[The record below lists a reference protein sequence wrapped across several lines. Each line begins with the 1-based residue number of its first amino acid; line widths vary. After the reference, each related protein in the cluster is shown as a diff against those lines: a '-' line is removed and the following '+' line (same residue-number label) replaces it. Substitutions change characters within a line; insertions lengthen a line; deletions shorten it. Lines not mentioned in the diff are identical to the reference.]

1 MLVSERQDDS
11 NDHWQPRRIAAF
23 LGIGMLLYLMLF
35 GASEGLV
42 RRGGDQNPFFRIM
55 TSTADQDWL
64 ILGASHAMPLGFG
77 DSEDRIEAATGQR
90 ILNLSAT
97 GIGPFVWRIAAERF
111 FRDHQAKHVLV
122 VVDAFAFRDRSWNED
137 RLGDTDFMPHIPWDS
152 RTLAILFRAVLHGLP
167 VRTFA
172 DYATGFSKIGN
183 PDRFQRDIWEG
194 AAKFERSARPSA
206 AADRARITYL
216 YPGANDSQAVDIAF
230 ARLAALVDLA
240 RMNGATVTLLRP
252 PLPDRFRALL
262 PGETEFFDRLRTFA
276 ASHDVAFVDMAAA
289 LPDPQF
295 YFDPDH
301 LNRSGVAAWL
311 DAGLRDLLIGDD
323 RHQ

>member
-1 MLVSERQDDS
+1 MPVSERQDDS
-11 NDHWQPRRIAAF
+11 NEYWQPRRIAAF
-23 LGIGMLLYLMLF
+23 LGIGALLYLLLF

-42 RRGGDQNPFFRIM
+42 RRWGDQNPFYRIM
-55 TSTADQDWL
+55 TSTTEQDWL
-64 ILGASHAMPLGFG
+64 ILSASHAMPLGFG
-77 DSEDRIEAATGQR
+77 DSEDRIEAETGQR

-97 GIGPFVWRIAAERF
+97 GNGRFVWQIAAERF
-111 FRDHQAKHVLV
+111 FRDHQAKQVLV
-122 VVDAFAFRDRSWNED
+122 VVDAFAFRDPRWNED
-137 RLGDTDFMPHIPWDS
+137 RMGDTDFMPHIPWDS
-152 RTLAILFRAVLHGLP
+152 RTLAVLFRALRHGLP
-167 VRTFA
+167 VRTLA

-183 PDRFQRDIWEG
+183 ADRFQRDIWEG

-206 AADRARITYL
+206 AADRARIAYL
-216 YPGANDSQAVDIAF
+216 YPGANDSPAVDIAF

-240 RMNGATVTLLRP
+240 RKNGATVTLLRP

-262 PGETEFFDRLRTFA
+262 PGDSEFFDRLRSFA

-289 LPDPQF
+289 LPDPGF

-301 LNRSGVAAWL
+301 LNRSGVEAWL
-311 DAGLRDLLIGDD
+311 DAGLRDFLTGDD